1 MELVKQADV
10 LQAQGKPVIHL
21 SIGEPDFPMPGP
33 VQSALMKAI
42 AENKTCYT
50 PALGLPELR
59 LAISKHY
66 QSAFG
71 VQVPAGQIVITSGAS
86 AGFEVDTANLQNG
99 NEFSFAYVQGGVS
112 KTNQGD
118 KAQFDMKMLEKLPQ
132 KSFTTQTP
140 WYPNAV
146 TFTGPLLRD
155 VLAAVGAKG
164 TKITAVALNDYK
176 TEIPLED
183 ATRHDV
189 IVARLMN
196 NRPMPVR
203 EKGPLFIVYPFDT
216 KAELRSELYYNRA
229 AWQLNALRIR

>member
-1 MELVKQADV
+1 MGTAAAQALDK
-10 LQAQGKPVIHL
+10 ATGPVIL
-21 SIGEPDFPMPGP
+21 TIEG
-33 VQSALMKAI
+33 AI
-42 AENKTCYT
+42 T
-50 PALGLPELR
+50 
-59 LAISKHY
+59 
-66 QSAFG
+66 Q
-71 VQVPAGQIVITSGAS
+71 
-86 AGFEVDTANLQNG
+86 
-99 NEFSFAYVQGGVS
+99 
-112 KTNQGD
+112 TNQGQQ
-118 KAQFDMKMLEKLPQ
+118 AQFDMKMLEKLPQ
-132 KSFTTQTP
+132 HSFSTQTP

-146 TFTGPLLRD
+146 SFTGPLLRD

-164 TKITAVALNDYK
+164 SKITAVALNDYK

>member
-1 MELVKQADV
+1 MPASLSDARWGADWV
-10 LQAQGKPVIHL
+10 RGIAISAFALLALGAHALDKPA
-21 SIGEPDFPMPGP
+21 GP
-33 VQSALMKAI
+33 VVL
-42 AENKTCYT
+42 TVD
-50 PALGLPELR
+50 G
-59 LAISKHY
+59 AIS
-66 QSAFG
+66 Q
-71 VQVPAGQIVITSGAS
+71 T
-86 AGFEVDTANLQNG
+86 NNG
-99 NEFSFAYVQGGVS
+99 SQ
-112 KTNQGD
+112 
-118 KAQFDMKMLEKLPQ
+118 AQFDMKMLEKLPQ
-132 KSFTTQTP
+132 HTFSTQTP

-164 TKITAVALNDYK
+164 SKITAVALNDYK
-176 TEIPLED
+176 TEIPADD

-196 NRPMPVR
+196 NRPMPIR